1 MNFVYTDDLDSISIL
16 LVEDEALVAIDVKA
30 IIEMAGGRVVGPAYS
45 LGQGFSWMDRGR
57 IDCAVLDVR
66 LHNESVFAL
75 ADALV
80 DRGIPIIF
88 LSAHS
93 LAAAP
98 PRHRECCLVR
108 KPFHTARLIQ
118 SIRTAVARHRAPAH
132 QI

>member
-1 MNFVYTDDLDSISIL
+1 MNFVYTDDLENISVL

-57 IDCAVLDVR
+57 IDCAVLDVN
-66 LHNESVFAL
+66 LHNETVFKL
-75 ADALV
+75 ADVLV

-93 LAAAP
+93 LADAP
-98 PRHRECCLVR
+98 PRHRDRCLVR
-108 KPFHTARLIQ
+108 KPFNTASLIQ
-118 SIRTAVARHRAPAH
+118 AIRIAIARRRAPAH